1 MGSLESFN
9 PATGELIGSV
19 ETAEPDEVAAAVAA
33 VARVQPFWG
42 ELTLADRG
50 RYLERTA
57 EILAGD
63 LEEVASLLTAE
74 QGKPITESHTMEVV
88 PTIDGEWDAPDEHGN
103 VHHFDWRDRVQASPI
118 RTLGVS
124 VHASYGLDAQLFRLE
139 HALADVARNIP
150 KDRETRALVA
160 VVTTLRN
167 GRDAG
172 TVRFR
177 AVRP

>member
-1 MGSLESFN
+1 MASVLDLGPRARRVFAFSYVVSL
-9 PATGELIGSV
+9 
-19 ETAEPDEVAAAVAA
+19 VAAITYG
-33 VARVQPFWG
+33 Q
-42 ELTLADRG
+42 LTPDHVFGFQMFNESSNL
-50 RYLERTA
+50 TI
-57 EILAGD
+57 EILREIERDGR
-63 LEEVASLLTAE
+63 T
-74 QGKPITESHTMEVV
+74 EVV